1 MSLKKFLTAALTP
14 ALLAAALAGCGSGS
28 TTGTQSTAAPAT
40 ESAQTESAQTETAE
54 AAQVYDL
61 TAEENTIRF
70 ATQPGQIRTAI
81 NILASEL
88 GYYEEEGV
96 NVEFVNADSTSA
108 LTAISTNKS
117 DVDVLGTGIVPGL
130 TFIANGAD
138 IVIFEGTAAEGG
150 AIICQEGK
158 KEYYQDLQNYAGITA
173 VMIRGSSS
181 WVITRAKLVESGID
195 VDSITLME
203 VDSNVNAAQAV
214 AKGEADLGFMPIEA
228 ATTTLDVGTEIVYEV
243 GELEANYVCCR
254 QVTSSAKLE
263 EKHDA
268 FVNFTVA
275 NLRAWEFYED
285 EANRDEIVRLL
296 AEESGQTEEYV
307 ENYLFVNRTK
317 LTLDPNESGVITFYN
332 SLSDSGYFDGSAVSA
347 ADHIDTS
354 VYAEALQE
362 VLERYPDNTFF
373 QERLELYR
381 TYNTALI

>member
-1 MSLKKFLTAALTP
+1 MTAALTP

-28 TTGTQSTAAPAT
+28 ATGTQSTAAPAT
-40 ESAQTESAQTETAE
+40 EAAQTESVQTETAE

-158 KEYYQDLQNYAGITA
+158 KILSGPAELCGNYHSNDPGFLLL
-173 VMIRGSSS
+173 GHY
-181 WVITRAKLVESGID
+181 TRETG
-195 VDSITLME
+195 
-203 VDSNVNAAQAV
+203 
-214 AKGEADLGFMPIEA
+214 G
-228 ATTTLDVGTEIVYEV
+228 
-243 GELEANYVCCR
+243 
-254 QVTSSAKLE
+254 
-263 EKHDA
+263 
-268 FVNFTVA
+268 
-275 NLRAWEFYED
+275 
-285 EANRDEIVRLL
+285 VR
-296 AEESGQTEEYV
+296 Y
-307 ENYLFVNRTK
+307 
-317 LTLDPNESGVITFYN
+317 
-332 SLSDSGYFDGSAVSA
+332 
-347 ADHIDTS
+347 
-354 VYAEALQE
+354 
-362 VLERYPDNTFF
+362 
-373 QERLELYR
+373 
-381 TYNTALI
+381 